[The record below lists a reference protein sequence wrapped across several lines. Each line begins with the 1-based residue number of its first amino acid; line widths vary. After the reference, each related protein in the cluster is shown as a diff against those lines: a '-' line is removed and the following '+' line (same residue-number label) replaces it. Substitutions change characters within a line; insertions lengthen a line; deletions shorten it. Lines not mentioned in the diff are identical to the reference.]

1 MASDTA
7 VDPGALLM
15 SLRTRPMHVVVLLA
29 LWGLVAFSLGTPPVR
44 AQDPPSPNTTPGY
57 GVPTAGL
64 TSYEDMVTE
73 LTDLRDRH
81 GVQLRQAGESHEG
94 RGVWLAGVGHGPRT
108 VLVIAQQH
116 GNEPHGGEAALN
128 YLETIATSDSPEMR
142 KIREEM
148 TIWVM
153 PRVNPDGAAHSWRQ
167 NRDPECD
174 PGIRDCT
181 PGRGIDPN
189 RWHDPTVPTS
199 EVPAPETVA
208 VRDVFAEVEPELV
221 LDLHGQLSYV
231 DDHGAPITAS
241 IAWPVIAPED
251 LTPEREAA
259 ITYAKQVSAV
269 MAESVD
275 SGPRGFASQYPLG
288 DGALLTARNA
298 YGWEGAATVLFEQR
312 SDGGTRDLRLRVKE
326 AHDAL
331 MSVTRSVADGSVHQI
346 DPARADEIPEQG
358 LQVGPERPL
367 LPRACPGHRGAPGD
381 GEVLE
386 VEKSVDDLVAEHAR
400 RIVPEGSEGY
410 QRPTTAQACDMGTA
424 FGLLEKGEVE
434 QAADLVAPYGYS
446 VLRLHDPETGRDH
459 LVLAEDATGSGTY
472 SRGWG
477 LFLHSPQATS
487 DSTVIAAYAG
497 SATFSERLAA
507 QVLDRDD
514 AQNLLVAGA
523 DRAANRADG
532 DTYEPANPTTAS
544 ESALRRTALQAVDR
558 GEVSVQVLGAT
569 RDGREVAL
577 SSGTVPPSDLARDV
591 DRGLETEGYPT
602 CLYADGTC
610 EDLGS
615 TGNLLVQDARAAA
628 AEPLVLYPS
637 YGIRGTLVERE
648 RLAVT
653 LADLL

>member
-1 MASDTA
+1 
-7 VDPGALLM
+7 M
-15 SLRTRPMHVVVLLA
+15 SLRTRPMHVVVLLVV
-29 LWGLVAFSLGTPPVR
+29 WGLLAFSPLTAPVR
-44 AQDPPSPNTTPGY
+44 ALDPPPSNTTPGY

-64 TSYEDMVTE
+64 TSYEDMVAE
-73 LTDLRDRH
+73 LTGLRDQH
-81 GVQLRQAGESHEG
+81 GIQLREAGESHEG

-108 VLVIAQQH
+108 VLVLAQQH
-116 GNEPHGGEAALN
+116 GNEPHGSEAALD
-128 YLETIATSDSPEMR
+128 YLETIATSDSPRMR

-167 NRDPECD
+167 NHDPECD
-174 PGIRDCT
+174 PDIRDCT

-189 RWHDPTVPTS
+189 RWHDPTVPTA
-199 EVPAPETVA
+199 EVPVPETAA
-208 VRDVFAEVEPELV
+208 VRDVVAEVDPELV

-231 DDHGAPITAS
+231 DDEGAPITAS
-241 IAWPVIAPED
+241 IAWPMIAPED

-259 ITYAKQVSAV
+259 VDYAKQASVL

-275 SGPRGFASQYPLG
+275 SAPRGVASQYPLG
-288 DGALLTARNA
+288 DGSLVTARNA
-298 YGWEGAATVLFEQR
+298 YGWEGVATVLFEQG
-312 SDGGTRDLRLRVKE
+312 SDGGARDLRLRVKE

-331 MSVTRSVADGSVHQI
+331 MSVTRSVADGSVHQV
-346 DPARADEIPEQG
+346 DPAQADAIPEQG

-367 LPRACPGHRGAPGD
+367 LPRACPTRHGTPGG
-381 GEVLE
+381 GEVLQ
-386 VEKSVDDLVAEHAR
+386 VEESVYDLVADHAE

-410 QRPTTAQACDMGTA
+410 QRPTTAQACDLGTA

-434 QAADLVAPYGYS
+434 RAADLVAPHGYS

-459 LVLAEDATGSGTY
+459 LALAEDVAGSGAY
-472 SRGWG
+472 PRGWG
-477 LFLHSPQATS
+477 LFLHSPQAAS
-487 DSTVIAAYAG
+487 DTTVIASYPV

-507 QVLDRDD
+507 QVFDRDD

-544 ESALRRTALQAVDR
+544 ESALRRAAVEAVDR
-558 GEVSVQVLGAT
+558 GEVSLQALGAT

-577 SSGTVPPSDLARDV
+577 TSGTVPPTELALGV
-591 DRGLETEGYPT
+591 DRGLEAAGYPT

-610 EDLGS
+610 EDQGS

-637 YGIRGTLVERE
+637 YDIRGTFAERE
-648 RLAVT
+648 ELAAT
-653 LADLL
+653 LADLT